1 MSFCLERT
9 EVTGAV
15 SNVVSA
21 EATLDW
27 GPGCLV
33 LWSHYKKYLSSLS
46 LYNPLNDMAYRALLK
61 ALLPSSQPP
70 PKPPPKTT
78 TTTTKPTPK
87 PPSLMYCHRILIKMK
102 RWIYAINK
110 LGCPSFHPSGEV
122 LHTQKSRTH
131 LLRTQSPKPGAQST
145 TKDYI
150 RSETKLV
157 TLLVV
162 THDWCRF
169 PWLQNMCY
177 HAS

>member
-61 ALLPSSQPP
+61 ALLPSSHPP
-70 PKPPPKTT
+70 PKPPPKNNNNNN
-78 TTTTKPTPK
+78 
-87 PPSLMYCHRILIKMK
+87 
-102 RWIYAINK
+102 NK
-110 LGCPSFHPSGEV
+110 N
-122 LHTQKSRTH
+122 QRQNH
-131 LLRTQSPKPGAQST
+131 L
-145 TKDYI
+145 
-150 RSETKLV
+150 V
-157 TLLVV
+157 
-162 THDWCRF
+162 
-169 PWLQNMCY
+169 
-177 HAS
+177 